1 MMTTA
6 NEIVEGDMLPALDNA
21 YVFETGQAR
30 DIMSFHDGGMLI
42 AVPSSLV
49 YIGFHD
55 AEGNENYLLVN
66 EFAEFDV
73 EDGE

>member
-1 MMTTA
+1 
-6 NEIVEGDMLPALDNA
+6 
-21 YVFETGQAR
+21 
-30 DIMSFHDGGMLI
+30 MLI
-42 AVPSSLV
+42 AVPSNLV